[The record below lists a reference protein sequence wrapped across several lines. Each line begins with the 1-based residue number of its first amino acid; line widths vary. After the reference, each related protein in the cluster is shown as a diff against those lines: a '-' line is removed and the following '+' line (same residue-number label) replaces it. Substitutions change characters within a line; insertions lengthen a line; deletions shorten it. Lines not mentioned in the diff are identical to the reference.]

1 MNQVFNTSRA
11 WLMFRKYFGENKK
24 AYALLFL
31 ASGASLTLL
40 MGVHLTFSNPNLFEE
55 TGQVLYYF
63 SGLILW
69 GCLSASLLFSDL
81 GSKSKAINYLLLPA
95 SSLEK
100 LMCTVFFGIVVYFIG
115 YNLIFYA
122 VDFTM
127 VSLANEKFNTSW
139 SVIDVF
145 AINQYK
151 SKLFEDGHTSYFF
164 YTHFALQ
171 SFFLLGSI
179 YFPKYGFFKTA
190 IALVLVWVLMILY
203 LVVFMNNVAPRGLIY
218 DGMSFLEVFDSSG
231 RNKFVHL
238 PSGLTGTVKFFFE
251 YAVAVWFWVI
261 AYYRLKEKEV

>member
-1 MNQVFNTSRA
+1 
-11 WLMFRKYFGENKK
+11 MFRKYFGENKK
-24 AYALLFL
+24 AYVLLFL

-40 MGVHLTFSNPNLFEE
+40 MGVHLTFSNPYLFEE
-55 TGQVLYYF
+55 TAQVMYYF
-63 SGLILW
+63 AGLILW

-100 LMCTVFFGIVVYFIG
+100 LVCTVFFGIVVYFIG
-115 YNLIFYA
+115 YTLIFYA

-127 VSLANEKFNTSW
+127 VSLANKKFNTSW
-139 SVIDVF
+139 PIINLF

-151 SKLFEDGHTSYFF
+151 SKLFEDGHTNYFF
-164 YTHFALQ
+164 YTHFGLQ

-190 IALVLVWVLMILY
+190 IALVLIWVFMIFY
-203 LVVFMNNVAPRGLIY
+203 LVVFMKNVSPRGLFY
-218 DGMSFLEVFDSSG
+218 DGTSFLEVFDPSG
-231 RNKFVHL
+231 KNKIVHL
-238 PSGLTGTVKFFFE
+238 PVGLMGTLKFFFK
-251 YAVAVWFWVI
+251 YAVAVWFWVV